1 MSDEK
6 HAAEAAPPRSLH
18 LRCHP
23 ATPAT
28 QIGSL
33 AVSLERQHEHRLR
46 LRYRLDM
53 AVEQLTWPDP
63 AEPDRT
69 DNLWQS
75 TCCELFL
82 RRPGADAYAECN
94 FSPSSQWAAYRFD
107 DVRKGMALL
116 DMAPPDIALAI
127 GNHHVALEAIVAL
140 PPEWQD
146 SALDIALSAVIES
159 TGPVKSYWA
168 LAHPADKPDFHH
180 PGSFTL
186 RLPTP

>member
-6 HAAEAAPPRSLH
+6 RAAEAAPSRSLR
-18 LRCHP
+18 LLCHP
-23 ATPAT
+23 ATPAAP
-28 QIGSL
+28 IRSFG
-33 AVSLERQHEHRLR
+33 VSLQRQPGHRLR
-46 LRYRLDM
+46 LCYRLDM

-107 DVRKGMALL
+107 DVRTGMALL
-116 DMAPPDIALAI
+116 EMAPPHIALES
-127 GNHHVALEAIVAL
+127 GERHVALEAIVAL

-146 SALDIALSAVIES
+146 GALEIALSAVIET

-168 LAHPADKPDFHH
+168 LAHPADRPDFHH